1 VNNAAAERSRLLEKL
16 LSGGP
21 PTLWCPPLTHYRPDG
36 SIDHERIAA
45 HLASMA
51 PYVKGVLVPGSTGD
65 GWELT
70 DEEAV
75 EVLSLFLDLA
85 PRHEMRVLVGALATD
100 HKEAIAF
107 VERTAATL
115 CERSGG
121 GEPLEALAAAR
132 VCGFAL
138 CPPKGPDRSQQEIAS
153 ALEEALVL
161 GLPLAIYQLP
171 QVTENEVS
179 PQVVADLA
187 SRYPNLVM
195 LKDSSGRDRV
205 ATSGL
210 DLDGMFVVRG
220 AEGDYHRWLKAGG
233 GPYDGFLLSTAN
245 CFAPQLSEVI
255 ELLAAGHDREAQS
268 LSERLTRAINA
279 AFDVVRGLPCG
290 NIYANANKAI
300 DHFLAFGP
308 EALDFPPPR
317 LHAGLRMPRQALEAT
332 GAVLSQFGLLP
343 ARGYLEDAT

>member
-1 VNNAAAERSRLLEKL
+1 VDNMASERTRLLEKL
-16 LSGGP
+16 LPGGP
-21 PTLWCPPLTHYRPDG
+21 PTLWCPPLTHYHPDG

-45 HLASMA
+45 HVASMA
-51 PYVKGVLVPGSTGD
+51 LDVKGVLVPGSTGD
-65 GWELT
+65 GWELG
-70 DEEAV
+70 DDEAV

-85 PRHEMRVLVGALATD
+85 PRHDMRILVGVLATD
-100 HKEAIAF
+100 HKKAIAF
-107 VERTAATL
+107 AERTAGAL
-115 CERSGG
+115 RERAGFA
-121 GEPLEALAAAR
+121 EALAALVAAR
-132 VCGFAL
+132 VCGFAV
-138 CPPKGPDRSQQEIAS
+138 CPPKGAGRSEEEIAS
-153 ALEEALVL
+153 ALEEALRL

-195 LKDSSGRDRV
+195 LKDSSGSDRV

-210 DLDGMFVVRG
+210 DLGGMFVVRG
-220 AEGDYHRWLKAGG
+220 AEGDYHRWLKTNG

-245 CFAPQLSEVI
+245 CFAPQLSEIVG
-255 ELLAAGHDREAQS
+255 LLAAGRARQAQS
-268 LSERLTRAINA
+268 LSERLTGAINA
-279 AFDVVRGLPCG
+279 TFDVVRGLPCG

-300 DHFLAFGP
+300 DHFMAFGP

-332 GAVLSQFGLLP
+332 GAVLSQFGLMP
-343 ARGYLEDAT
+343 SRGYLEGSR